1 MILHTT
7 RCKST
12 NSQEDIFMLNF
23 FSRRELFGCT
33 ILTAGLIASDFI
45 ISGYTNI
52 PATMISITAPVT
64 LYTIGRGI
72 VNGISALFVGD
83 NEAADEGLGLDVD
96 QDQDQAQDQDLDADQ
111 DLDNDNEEEYV
122 PESEEDLDSDSD
134 YEFSDEEMNSLLAD
148 QNSAIHL
155 TAAQARRPQSLWGFS
170 NSADAHSEPTSDY
183 TTGGHRLR
191 RR

>member
-72 VNGISALFVGD
+72 MNGLSGLFAGN
-83 NEAADEGLGLDVD
+83 NEAADEGLDV
-96 QDQDQAQDQDLDADQ
+96 DQAQDQDLDTDQ
-111 DLDNDNEEEYV
+111 DLDNDNDNEEEYV
-122 PESEEDLDSDSD
+122 PESEEDLGSDSD
-134 YEFSDEEMNSLLAD
+134 YEFSDDEMNNLLAD